1 MQSTDSGDGAK
12 NFNQHITSHLASSST
27 TAGATAAA
35 APVPATATTTIND
48 ATTSFSTTPA
58 QSSQSNALNHDTPS
72 KNPFKQAPSQWSN
85 DQRLTQQQQQ
95 NASNKTYNNSAQHA
109 NEAGGGIFG
118 AAGATT
124 TQATP
129 APNSTTDPAAIKTP
143 GRLYMT
149 TQPPPDHCR
158 QEDYRAAGTWATFKN
173 WMIGWRGSRQ
183 LVLIIVAIAL
193 LLDNMLLTTV
203 VPIIPE
209 FLYDIRHPDA
219 PLDSYPRT
227 PLTTHTPPPPT
238 QSPCSPNGEPLPTV
252 EVSTL
257 SPEENFTL
265 YRELEERHKELVG
278 ETVEVGILFASKAF
292 VQLLVNPIVGPL
304 THRIGYSIPMFAGFV
319 IMFLSTLIFA
329 FGRSYLVL
337 FVARALQGIGSSC
350 SSVSGMGMLADRYT
364 DDKERG
370 NAMGVALGGLALGVL
385 IGPPFGGVMYEFVGK
400 SAPFLILSAL
410 ALGDGLLQLF
420 MLQPSIQRADTEP
433 PSLKALISDPYILIA
448 AGSITFAN
456 MGIAMLEPSLPL
468 WMVDNMGA
476 TRWEQGVA
484 FLPASIS
491 YLIGTNLFGP
501 LGHKI
506 GRWFAACLGLI
517 IIGCCLIMI
526 PMATSITHLI
536 LPNAGLG
543 FAIGMVDSSMMPELG
558 YLVDIRHSAVY
569 GSVYAL
575 GDVAFCVGFAVGPAL
590 SGTLVKS
597 IGFEWML
604 VGIAILCFLYA
615 PLLTLLKNP
624 PTKEEKKVGNTVNE
638 GVNADAD
645 ASAPASVAVSV
656 PANAN
661 GNVNIGN
668 DVLVMATTNSPAIMH
683 EGMTNEAFESER
695 L

>member
-1 MQSTDSGDGAK
+1 MQSSEAGGGLRQQ
-12 NFNQHITSHLASSST
+12 QHKTSSSNS
-27 TAGATAAA
+27 
-35 APVPATATTTIND
+35 ATATGLNETTTT
-48 ATTSFSTTPA
+48 TTSFTTNTPNST
-58 QSSQSNALNHDTPS
+58 ALNNDTPS
-72 KNPFKQAPSQWSN
+72 KNPFKQHLQ
-85 DQRLTQQQQQ
+85 TQQQQQ
-95 NASNKTYNNSAQHA
+95 NGSNNTDGLNASERGGSNYGGILGVGATTPADPKMTSPSR
-109 NEAGGGIFG
+109 AGGGGGRSGGGG
-118 AAGATT
+118 AG
-124 TQATP
+124 P
-129 APNSTTDPAAIKTP
+129 PI
-143 GRLYMT
+143 
-149 TQPPPDHCR
+149 PPPDHHR
-158 QEDYRAAGTWATFKN
+158 QEDYRAAGSWAALKN
-173 WMIGWRGSRQ
+173 WMIGWRGSNR
-183 LVLIIVAIAL
+183 LVLVIVAIAL

-227 PLTTHTPPPPT
+227 PLSIHVPPT
-238 QSPCSPNGEPLPTV
+238 PTPSPCSKDGDDVSPTL

-257 SPEENFTL
+257 SPEENETL
-265 YRELEERHKELVG
+265 YRELEERHQELVG
-278 ETVEVGILFASKAF
+278 ETVEVGLLFASKAF

-319 IMFLSTLIFA
+319 IMFVSTLIFA
-329 FGRSYLVL
+329 FGRSYTVL
-337 FVARALQGIGSSC
+337 FIARALQGIGSSC
-350 SSVSGMGMLADRYT
+350 SSVSGMGMLADRFT

-370 NAMGVALGGLALGVL
+370 NAMGIALGGLALGVL

-400 SAPFLILSAL
+400 SAPFLVLSVL

-420 MLQPSIQRADTEP
+420 MLQPSIEKAETEP
-433 PSLKALISDPYILIA
+433 PTLKALISDPYILIA

-468 WMVDNMGA
+468 WMLDNMGSS
-476 TRWEQGVA
+476 RWEQGVA
-484 FLPASIS
+484 FLPASVS

-517 IIGCCLIMI
+517 IIGGCLIMI

-536 LPNAGLG
+536 IPNAGLG

-575 GDVAFCVGFAVGPAL
+575 GDVAFCLGFAVGPAL
-590 SGTLVKS
+590 SGTLVKT

-604 VGIAILCFLYA
+604 FGIAIICFLYA

-624 PTKEEKKVGNTVNE
+624 PTREEKKSLIVGE
-638 GVNADAD
+638 R
-645 ASAPASVAVSV
+645 SAVRYVTYQ
-656 PANAN
+656 NYEE
-661 GNVNIGN
+661 
-668 DVLVMATTNSPAIMH
+668 D
-683 EGMTNEAFESER
+683 E
-695 L
+695 

>member
-1 MQSTDSGDGAK
+1 MQSTEAGGGGELRQQQ
-12 NFNQHITSHLASSST
+12 NHQQQHKSSSNSK
-27 TAGATAAA
+27 AGLNET
-35 APVPATATTTIND
+35 
-48 ATTSFSTTPA
+48 TTSFTTNTPNST
-58 QSSQSNALNHDTPS
+58 ALNNDTPS
-72 KNPFKQAPSQWSN
+72 KNPFKQHLQIQQS
-85 DQRLTQQQQQ
+85 QQQQQ
-95 NASNKTYNNSAQHA
+95 QQHHQQHHTQPQQQQQQQPQNGTNSSDTLNGAERGSNY
-109 NEAGGGIFG
+109 GGILG
-118 AAGATT
+118 VGATT
-124 TQATP
+124 P
-129 APNSTTDPAAIKTP
+129 SDPTAANAKMTSPSGGEGGRP
-143 GRLYMT
+143 GGGGAGPPI
-149 TQPPPDHCR
+149 PPPDHYR
-158 QEDYRAAGTWATFKN
+158 QENYRAAGSWAAFKN
-173 WMIGWRGSRQ
+173 WLIGWRGSSR

-219 PLDSYPRT
+219 PLDSFPRT
-227 PLTTHTPPPPT
+227 PLSIYVPPT
-238 QSPCSPNGEPLPTV
+238 PTPGPCSKDGGGDDQVLEI
-252 EVSTL
+252 STL
-257 SPEENFTL
+257 SPEENETL
-265 YRELEERHKELVG
+265 YRGLEERHNELVG
-278 ETVEVGILFASKAF
+278 ETVEVGLLFASKAF

-319 IMFLSTLIFA
+319 IMFVSTLIFA

-337 FVARALQGIGSSC
+337 FIARALQGIGSSC
-350 SSVSGMGMLADRYT
+350 SSVSGMGMLADRFT

-385 IGPPFGGVMYEFVGK
+385 IGPPFGGIMYEFVGK
-400 SAPFLILSAL
+400 SAPFLVLSVL

-420 MLQPSIQRADTEP
+420 MLQPSIEKAETEP
-433 PSLKALISDPYILIA
+433 PTLKALISDPYILIA

-468 WMVDNMGA
+468 WMLDNMGSS
-476 TRWEQGVA
+476 RWEQGVA

-517 IIGCCLIMI
+517 IIGGCLIMI

-536 LPNAGLG
+536 IPNAGLG

-575 GDVAFCVGFAVGPAL
+575 GDVAFCLGFAVGPAL
-590 SGTLVKS
+590 SGTLVKT

-604 VGIAILCFLYA
+604 FGIAILCFLYA

-624 PTKEEKKVGNTVNE
+624 PTREEKKSLIVGE
-638 GVNADAD
+638 R
-645 ASAPASVAVSV
+645 SAVRYVTYQ
-656 PANAN
+656 NYE
-661 GNVNIGN
+661 
-668 DVLVMATTNSPAIMH
+668 DD
-683 EGMTNEAFESER
+683 E
-695 L
+695 